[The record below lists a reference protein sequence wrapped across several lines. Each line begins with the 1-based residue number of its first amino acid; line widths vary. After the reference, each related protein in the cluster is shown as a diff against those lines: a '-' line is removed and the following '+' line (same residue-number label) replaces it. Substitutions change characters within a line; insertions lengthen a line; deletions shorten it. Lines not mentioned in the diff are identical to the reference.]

1 MKIIIFFALAT
12 LFLTTNCDSQN
23 NRQNNPYLPNYS
35 FSILINTNLP
45 TYSGLTSAI
54 NPIIINDAATSISVI
69 VMKVTDTDFRA
80 WDINCPNQSPTT
92 CSRMTI
98 KGVDAV
104 CSCDKIE
111 YSLFTGVGT
120 GNYGMKSY
128 SVEVLGNNAIR
139 IYN

>member
-1 MKIIIFFALAT
+1 MKKILLFAIAT
-12 LFLTTNCDSQN
+12 LFLATNCDSQN
-23 NRQNNPYLPNYS
+23 NRVNNPYLPNYS

-45 TYSGLTSAI
+45 TYSGLNSAI

-69 VMKVTDTDFRA
+69 VMKVTDTDYRA
-80 WDINCPNQSPTT
+80 WDINCPNQSPTV

-98 KGVDAV
+98 KGVNAL
-104 CSCDKIE
+104 CSCEKIE

-120 GNYGMKSY
+120 GNYSMKPY
-128 SVEVLGNNAIR
+128 TVEVLGNNALR